1 MQILV
6 VTSSMYSLF
15 TGQVSVHTIPMG
27 MIQGCLLL
35 VQSQLLSLLLRTELM
50 LLLLLGTSTASSSSA
65 RGLGAGA

>member
-35 VQSQLLSLLLRTELM
+35 VQSQLLSLLLGTELM
-50 LLLLLGTSTASSSSA
+50 LLLLGTSTASSSSA